1 MAGHIKGITVQL
13 YTRTQTG
20 TDAFNR
26 PVYSEVVENVD
37 NVLVAPVTDAEVVQ
51 SLDLTGKRAVYNL
64 AIPKGDTHEW
74 EDRKVG
80 FFGKDWRVINFEAG
94 GIEDLI
100 PLDWNSKVQVSR
112 YE

>member
-1 MAGHIKGITVQL
+1 MAGHIRGITVQL

-20 TDAFNR
+20 TDAFNH
-26 PVYSEVVENVD
+26 PVYTETIEDVE
-37 NVLVAPVTDAEVVQ
+37 NVLVAPATSEEVTQ
-51 SLDLTGKRAVYNL
+51 TLDLTGKRVVYNL
-64 AIPKGDTHEW
+64 AIPKGDTHDW
-74 EDRKVG
+74 EGCKVS

-94 GIEDLI
+94 GIESLI

>member
-1 MAGHIKGITVQL
+1 MAGHIRGITVQL
-13 YTRTQTG
+13 YVRTQTG

-26 PVYSEVVENVD
+26 PVYTETVEDVD
-37 NVLVAPVTDAEVVQ
+37 NVLVAPVTSEQLVQ

-64 AIPKGDTHEW
+64 AIPKGDAHEW
-74 EDRKVG
+74 EGCKVS
-80 FFGKDWRVINFEAG
+80 FFGKDWQVINFEAG

-100 PLDWNSKVQVSR
+100 PLDWNAKVQVSR

>member
-1 MAGHIKGITVQL
+1 MAGHIRGITVTL
-13 YTRTQTG
+13 YTRTQSG

-26 PVYSEVVENVD
+26 PIYTETTEDVD

-51 SLDLTGKRAVYNL
+51 SLDMTGKRAVYNL

-74 EDRKVG
+74 EGCKVS
-80 FFGKDWRVINFEAG
+80 FFGNDWKVINFEAG

-100 PLDWNSKVQVSR
+100 PLDWNAKVQVSR

>member
-26 PVYSEVVENVD
+26 PVYTEVVEEVD

-64 AIPKGDTHEW
+64 AIPKGDAHVW
-74 EDRKVG
+74 EDRKVS
-80 FFGKDWRVINFEAG
+80 FFGKDWRVINFAAG
-94 GIEDLI
+94 GIDHLI
-100 PLDWNSKVQVSR
+100 PLSWNAKVQVAR